1 MMIQRIKKMQL
12 LCAICMILQLI
23 CYKWY
28 IPFHLIAAL
37 LSVVIILNQRWFK
50 VIQLQYHFYL
60 IGLYFFRL
68 WVLSIEAVYLLQ
80 LIYVVFCLYIAIMLI
95 LFSFHCI
102 L

>member
-12 LCAICMILQLI
+12 LCALCLILQLV
-23 CYKWY
+23 CYRWI
-28 IPFHLIAAL
+28 IPFHFIAVLI
-37 LSVVIILNQRWFK
+37 SIVIILNQRCFK

-60 IGLYFFRL
+60 IGLYLYRL
-68 WVLSIEAVYLLQ
+68 WVMSIEVVYLMQ
-80 LIYVVFCLYIAIMLI
+80 LIYVVLCLYIAIMLI